1 MRILLIT
8 PRLPYPPYRGD
19 KLKIFNLLKRLS
31 REHAIHL
38 VSFVEQKNELE
49 HLQHLAPFCAAIDVV
64 PLRRWQSYL
73 KCFVGLFSRL
83 PLQIHYF
90 RSRRMRQ
97 LLAEVCARHHF
108 DIIHT
113 HLIRMAPYTAALRHH
128 AKVLDLTDAVSLYL
142 QRFLAREK
150 NPIMQLLLKLELD
163 RVSRYESVVERFN
176 ACFVC
181 SEPDRE
187 QLRKAA
193 PEADIRLI
201 PNGVDLA
208 YFSGPGNSAAY
219 EANRI
224 VFTGN
229 LTYHPNIDGIFY
241 FANEIFPLIKKEVP
255 AAKFYIVGQ
264 SPPTKIRALANENV
278 IVTGFVED
286 IKQYYLSSAVAVS
299 PIRFGAGTL
308 NKILEP
314 LALGVPVVA
323 TSMGIEGLDLAI
335 GKDILVADRPHAFA
349 KHVVHLLKDAEFRNR
364 LGHAGMAIV
373 RRLYNWDTIVSLL
386 DKNYRELSSKTTGI
400 HYSKQWTSVE

>member
-1 MRILLIT
+1 MKILLLT
-8 PRLPYPPYRGD
+8 PRLPYPPHRGD

-31 REHAIHL
+31 QEHSIHL
-38 VSFVEQKNELE
+38 VSFIEKKNELDY
-49 HLQHLAPFCAAIDVV
+49 LQHLTPYCAAIDVV
-64 PLRRWQSYL
+64 PLRRWQSYG
-73 KCFVGLFSRL
+73 KCFLGLFSRL
-83 PLQIHYF
+83 PLQVHYF
-90 RSRRMRQ
+90 KSRRMRR
-97 LLAEVCARHHF
+97 LLAEICAQRHF
-108 DIIHT
+108 DVIHT
-113 HLIRMAPYTAALRHH
+113 HLIRMAPYTAALRHP

-150 NPIMQLLLKLELD
+150 NPVMQFLLKLELA
-163 RVSRYESVVERFN
+163 RVRRYERVVEQFN

-187 QLRKAA
+187 QLRQAA
-193 PEADIRLI
+193 PQADIRLI

-208 YFSGPGNSAAY
+208 YFSGNAAIAY
-219 EANRI
+219 EPNRI

-241 FANEIFPLIKKEVP
+241 FVNEILPLIKKEIP

-264 SPPTKIRALANENV
+264 SPSAKIRALASEDV

-323 TSMGIEGLDLAI
+323 TSMGIEGLDLTI

-349 KHVVHLLKDAEFRNR
+349 KYVVHLLKDAEFRDR
-364 LGHAGMAIV
+364 LGNAGMAIV

-386 DKNYRELSSKTTGI
+386 DKIYRELSSETAAI
-400 HYSKQWTSVE
+400 RYSKQWTSVE

>member
-1 MRILLIT
+1 MKILLLT

-31 REHAIHL
+31 QEHSIHL
-38 VSFVEQKNELE
+38 VSFIEKKSELDY
-49 HLQHLAPFCAAIDVV
+49 LQHLTPYCAAIDVV
-64 PLRRWQSYL
+64 PLRRWQSYW
-73 KCFVGLFSRL
+73 KCLIGLFSPL
-83 PLQIHYF
+83 PLQVHYF
-90 RSRRMRQ
+90 KSRRMRR
-97 LLAEVCARHHF
+97 LLAEICQQRHF
-108 DIIHT
+108 DVIHT
-113 HLIRMAPYTAALRHH
+113 HLIRMAPYTAALRHT

-150 NPIMQLLLKLELD
+150 NPVMKFLLKLELH
-163 RVSRYESVVERFN
+163 RVSRYESVVEQFN

-208 YFSGPGNSAAY
+208 CFSGTAAAAY
-219 EANRI
+219 EPNRI

-241 FANEIFPLIKKEVP
+241 FVNEIFPLIKKEIP

-264 SPPTKIRALANENV
+264 SPSAKIRALAGDDV
-278 IVTGFVED
+278 VVTGFVED

-323 TSMGIEGLDLAI
+323 TSMGIEGLDLTI

-349 KHVVHLLKDAEFRNR
+349 KHVVHLLKDAEFRDR
-364 LGHAGMAIV
+364 LGNAGMAIV
-373 RRLYNWDTIVSLL
+373 RRLYNWDTIVTLL
-386 DKNYRELSSKTTGI
+386 DRIYRELSSETAAI
-400 HYSKQWTSVE
+400 RYSKQWTSVE

>member
-1 MRILLIT
+1 MKILLIT

-31 REHAIHL
+31 REHTIHL
-38 VSFVEQKNELE
+38 VSFIEKKNELE
-49 HLQHLAPFCAAIDVV
+49 YLPHLRPYCAAIDVV
-64 PLRRWQSYL
+64 PLRRWQSYV
-73 KCFVGLFSRL
+73 KCFLGLFSRW
-83 PLQIHYF
+83 PLQVHYF
-90 RSRRMRQ
+90 RSQRMRR
-97 LLAEVCARHHF
+97 LLTEIGARHHF
-108 DIIHT
+108 DIVHT
-113 HLIRMAPYTAALRHH
+113 HLIRMAPYTAALRHN

-142 QRFLAREK
+142 QRFWAREK
-150 NPIMQLLLKLELD
+150 NPVMKFLLKLELD
-163 RVSRYESVVERFN
+163 RVRRYESVVEQFR

-187 QLRKAA
+187 QLRQAA
-193 PEADIRLI
+193 PDANIRLI

-208 YFSGPGNSAAY
+208 YFSGNAAVAY
-219 EANRI
+219 DPNRM

-241 FANEIFPLIKKEVP
+241 FVNEIFPLIKKEVP

-264 SPPTKIRALANENV
+264 SPPAKIRALAGSDV

-323 TSMGIEGLDLAI
+323 TSMGIEGLDLTL

-349 KHVVHLLKDAEFRNR
+349 KHVVHVLKDAEFRNR
-364 LGHAGMAIV
+364 LGNAGMAIV

-386 DKNYRELSSKTTGI
+386 EKSYRELTSETAAI
-400 HYSKQWTSVE
+400 RYSKQWTSVE

>member
-1 MRILLIT
+1 MKILLLT

-31 REHAIHL
+31 RENSIHL
-38 VSFVEQKNELE
+38 VSFYEKKSELDYLP
-49 HLQHLAPFCAAIDVV
+49 HLSPYCAAIDVV
-64 PLRRWQSYL
+64 PLPRWQSYWQCL
-73 KCFVGLFSRL
+73 AGLLTRL
-83 PLQIHYF
+83 PLQVHYF
-90 RSRRMRQ
+90 KSRRMRRR
-97 LLAEVCARHHF
+97 LDEICRRHHF
-108 DIIHT
+108 DVIHT
-113 HLIRMAPYTAALRHH
+113 HLIRMAQYTIDLRHPLK
-128 AKVLDLTDAVSLYL
+128 ALDLTDAVSLYL

-150 NPIMQLLLKLELD
+150 NLVMKFLLKIELQ
-163 RVSRYESVVERFN
+163 RVRRYESVVEKFN
-176 ACFVC
+176 TCFVC

-208 YFSGPGNSAAY
+208 YFSSAAPAPY
-219 EANRI
+219 EPHRI

-241 FANEIFPLIKKEVP
+241 FVQEIFPLIQKEVP

-264 SPPTKIRALANENV
+264 SPPAKVRALASKDV

-286 IKQYYLSSAVAVS
+286 IKQHYLSSAVAVS

-323 TSMGIEGLDLAI
+323 TSMGIEGLDLSI

-349 KHVVHLLKDAEFRNR
+349 RHVIHILKDAELRDR
-364 LGHAGMAIV
+364 MGTAGMAIV
-373 RRLYNWDTIVSLL
+373 RRLYDWDSIVNLL
-386 DKNYRELSSKTTGI
+386 EKVYQELVKKNAGRRQAKYLTP
-400 HYSKQWTSVE
+400 VE

>member
-1 MRILLIT
+1 MRILLLT

-31 REHAIHL
+31 REHSIHL
-38 VSFVEQKNELE
+38 VSFIEKKSELDYLP
-49 HLQHLAPFCAAIDVV
+49 HLTPYCAAIDVV
-64 PLRRWQSYL
+64 PLRRWQSYW
-73 KCFVGLFSRL
+73 KCLIGLFSRL
-83 PLQIHYF
+83 PLQVHYF
-90 RSRRMRQ
+90 KSRRMRR
-97 LLAEVCARHHF
+97 LLAEICQQRHF
-108 DIIHT
+108 DVIHT
-113 HLIRMAPYTAALRHH
+113 HLIRMAPYTAALRHT

-142 QRFLAREK
+142 QRYLAREK
-150 NPIMQLLLKLELD
+150 NPVMKFLLKLELR
-163 RVSRYESVVERFN
+163 RVSRYESVIEQFN

-187 QLRKAA
+187 QLRQAA

-208 YFSGPGNSAAY
+208 YFSGNEPVAY
-219 EANRI
+219 EPNRI

-241 FANEIFPLIKKEVP
+241 FVNEILPLIKKEIP

-264 SPPTKIRALANENV
+264 SPSAKIRALSGADV

-286 IKQYYLSSAVAVS
+286 IKQYYLNSAVAVS

-323 TSMGIEGLDLAI
+323 TSMGIEGLDLTI

-349 KHVVHLLKDAEFRNR
+349 RHVVRVMKEPAYRDS
-364 LGHAGMAIV
+364 LGKEGMAIV
-373 RRLYNWDTIVSLL
+373 RRRYNWDAIVKSLENIYREMMEKRSLL
-386 DKNYRELSSKTTGI
+386 QDAK
-400 HYSKQWTSVE
+400 HWTPAE

>member
-1 MRILLIT
+1 MKILLLT
-8 PRLPYPPYRGD
+8 PRLPYPPFRGD
-19 KLKIFNLLKRLS
+19 KLKIFNLLKRLAQ
-31 REHAIHL
+31 EHSIHL
-38 VSFVEQKNELE
+38 VSFIEKKSELE
-49 HLQHLAPFCAAIDVV
+49 YLQYLTPYCAAIDVV
-64 PLRRWQSYL
+64 PLRRWQSYC
-73 KCFVGLFSRL
+73 KCFLGLFSRL
-83 PLQIHYF
+83 PLQVHYF
-90 RSRRMRQ
+90 KSRRMRR
-97 LLAEVCARHHF
+97 LLSEICQQRHF
-108 DIIHT
+108 DVIHT
-113 HLIRMAPYTAALRHH
+113 HLIRMAPYTAALRHT

-142 QRFLAREK
+142 QRYLAREK
-150 NPIMQLLLKLELD
+150 NPVMKFLLKLELR
-163 RVSRYESVVERFN
+163 RVSRYESVIEQFN

-187 QLRKAA
+187 QLRQAA

-208 YFSGPGNSAAY
+208 YFSGNEPVAY
-219 EANRI
+219 EPNRI

-241 FANEIFPLIKKEVP
+241 FVNEILPLIKKEIP

-264 SPPTKIRALANENV
+264 SPSAKIRALAGDDV

-323 TSMGIEGLDLAI
+323 TSMGIEGLDLTI

-349 KHVVHLLKDAEFRNR
+349 KHVVHLLKDAEFRDR
-364 LGHAGMAIV
+364 LGNAGMAMV

-386 DKNYRELSSKTTGI
+386 DKIYRELSSETAAI
-400 HYSKQWTSVE
+400 RYSKQWTSVE

>member
-1 MRILLIT
+1 MRILLLT
-8 PRLPYPPYRGD
+8 PRLPYPPHRGD

-31 REHAIHL
+31 KKNSIHL
-38 VSFVEQKNELE
+38 VSFIEKKSELDY
-49 HLQHLAPFCAAIDVV
+49 LPQLRPFCAAIDVV
-64 PLRRWQSYL
+64 PLPRLQSYAQCL
-73 KCFVGLFSRL
+73 LGLFSRL
-83 PLQIHYF
+83 PLQVHYF
-90 RSRRMRQ
+90 RSRRMRRV
-97 LLAEVCARHHF
+97 LDEILRRHHF
-108 DIIHT
+108 DAIHT
-113 HLIRMAPYTAALRHH
+113 HLIRMAPYTVDLPHPLKA
-128 AKVLDLTDAVSLYL
+128 LDLTDAVSLYL
-142 QRFLAREK
+142 QRFLVREK
-150 NPIMQLLLKLELD
+150 NPFMKLLLKIELE
-163 RVSRYESVVERFN
+163 RMSRYESLVEQFQ

-208 YFSGPGNSAAY
+208 YFSNPNPAPY
-219 EANRI
+219 EPQQI

-241 FANEIFPLIKKEVP
+241 FVKEIFPLIQKEVP

-264 SPPTKIRALANENV
+264 SPPASVRALASESV

-286 IKQYYLSSAVAVS
+286 IRKYYLRSAVAVS

-323 TSMGIEGLDLAI
+323 TSMGTEGLEVAN
-335 GKDILVADRPHAFA
+335 GREILIADRPHAFA
-349 KHVVHLLKDAEFRNR
+349 RHVIHVLKEPAFRDSLGQQGMARVRRFYDWDMIVDSLERIYQELSERNR
-364 LGHAGMAIV
+364 V
-373 RRLYNWDTIVSLL
+373 ERRAA
-386 DKNYRELSSKTTGI
+386 
-400 HYSKQWTSVE
+400 HWTSVT